1 VSVITDQPVDDSR
14 NSSRRDPAAGLFGP
28 RLPTARGPLS
38 AAVLSALRQRPG
50 SVGRTPPLA
59 GINGLADDDLQL
71 ALYCCYELHYR
82 GFAGADADWEW
93 DPTLLSFRAELERAF
108 LQRLR
113 DAIGPSRS
121 DLRGDVGGRLVELIA
136 RACGPSLSTFLL
148 ESGTLDQLREFCVHR
163 SAYQL
168 KEADPHTF
176 AIPRL
181 CGDAKAAM
189 VEIQH
194 DEYGSGRA
202 ADMHSVLFAET
213 MSALGLDPAYG
224 AYLDRLPGTTLA
236 TVNLASMF
244 GLHRRWRAALVGHLA
259 VFEMTSVE
267 PMSRY
272 SAALARMDIGPEG
285 RRFYDV
291 HVAADARHGRIA
303 LERMVAGFIET
314 EPHLGADL
322 LFGAAAVLLVEERLS
337 RDLLDAWSTGFSSL
351 FPRAR
356 SDRPGISPRSNAG
369 RGATRLLPT
378 SSARVVQGEAR

>member
-1 VSVITDQPVDDSR
+1 MSVVTDPPVDDSCLWG
-14 NSSRRDPAAGLFGP
+14 RRDLAGALCGP
-28 RLPTARGPLS
+28 RLPTSRGPLS
-38 AAVLSALRQRPG
+38 ATVLSALRQRPG
-50 SVGRTPPLA
+50 SLGRTPRLA
-59 GINGLADDDLQL
+59 GVDGLADDDLQL

-93 DPTLLSFRAELERAF
+93 DPALLGFRAELERSF

-113 DAIGPSRS
+113 DEIGSAPR
-121 DLRGDVGGRLVELIA
+121 DLRGDVGRALVELVA
-136 RACGPSLSTFLL
+136 GASGPSLSRFLL
-148 ESGTLDQLREFCVHR
+148 ESGTVNQFREFCAHR

-181 CGDAKAAM
+181 CGDAKATM

-194 DEYGSGRA
+194 DEYGAGRT

-213 MSALGLDPAYG
+213 MTALGLDPTYG

-267 PMSRY
+267 PMGRY
-272 SAALARMDIGPEG
+272 SAALARLDIGPVG

-291 HVAADARHGRIA
+291 HVAADLRHGRIA
-303 LERMVAGFIET
+303 LERMVAGFAEA
-314 EPHLGADL
+314 EPDLGADL
-322 LFGAAAVLLVEERLS
+322 LFGAAAVLLVETHFS
-337 RDLLDAWSTGFSSL
+337 RDLLDAWSAGRSSL
-351 FPRAR
+351 LPRAQI
-356 SDRPGISPRSNAG
+356 DRAGISPRSDAG
-369 RGATRLLPT
+369 RGATRLRRP
-378 SSARVVQGEAR
+378 SSARVVRGGVR